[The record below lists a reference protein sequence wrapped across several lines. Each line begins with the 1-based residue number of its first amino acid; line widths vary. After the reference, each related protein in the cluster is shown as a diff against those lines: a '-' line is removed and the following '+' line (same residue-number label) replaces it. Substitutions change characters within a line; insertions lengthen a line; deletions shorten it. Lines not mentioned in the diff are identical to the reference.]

1 MGPATDPNAVVDAGG
16 RVHGLAGL
24 YVCDASIF
32 PFSLRANL
40 NLPSAMAAEQLAP
53 RIAADV

>member
-1 MGPATDPNAVVDAGG
+1 
-16 RVHGLAGL
+16 
-24 YVCDASIF
+24 
-32 PFSLRANL
+32 LRANL